1 MAVNWRLKTF
11 LVQKKGIFKATELQ
25 KRIVKKTGVLIS
37 LQSLCNFIGKKPVSI
52 RFKTLELIC
61 TALDCELSDFCT
73 IGPSEALLQEGKNVE
88 VKKLSWQNT
97 PFSKRHQNNFPDPKE
112 YE

>member
-11 LVQKKGIFKATELQ
+11 LAQKKGIFRATELQ

-37 LQSLCNFIGKKPVSI
+37 LQSLCNFIGKKPVAI

-61 TALDCELSDFCT
+61 TALECELSDFCS
-73 IGPSEALLQEGKNVE
+73 ISPSETLLQKGSE

-97 PFSKRHQNNFPDPKE
+97 PLSKRHQNHFPDPKE

>member
-1 MAVNWRLKTF
+1 MAINWRLKTF
-11 LVQKKGIFKATELQ
+11 LAQKKGIFKATELQ

-37 LQSLCNFIGKKPVSI
+37 LQSLCNFIGKKPVAI

-61 TALDCELSDFCT
+61 TALDCELNDFCT
-73 IGPSEALLQEGKNVE
+73 ISPSEALLQEGKNAE
-88 VKKLSWQNT
+88 IKKLSWQNT
-97 PFSKRHQNNFPDPKE
+97 PFSKRHKNHFPDPKE